1 MLRCYNSYFDI
12 ISHIISV
19 MASSFFEKLISCI
32 HVWFCIKQDQ
42 FTKKAPRSALS
53 QKRIL
58 MMVSILRYTRIYMY
72 TVALLLQTYA
82 SSFSNC
88 ILPSVV
94 NVTTLVLSM
103 FNVYFFFCKIATGGH
118 TKKNPHCIK
127 FEKCNYQIK

>member
-19 MASSFFEKLISCI
+19 MASSFFDKLISCI
-32 HVWFCIKQDQ
+32 YVWFCIKQDQ

-118 TKKNPHCIK
+118 TKKKPSLYKI
-127 FEKCNYQIK
+127 